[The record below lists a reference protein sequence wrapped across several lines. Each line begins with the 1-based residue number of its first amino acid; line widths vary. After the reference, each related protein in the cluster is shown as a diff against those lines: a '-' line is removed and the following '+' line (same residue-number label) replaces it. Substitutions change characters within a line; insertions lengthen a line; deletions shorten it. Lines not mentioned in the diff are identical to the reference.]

1 MGNIGLPEILI
12 VFSTILIFFGAKR
25 LPEIAKGLG
34 KGIKNFKSEINSMK
48 ETVEPFN
55 KEIKKWKHSNFLL
68 PFCFWAYQL

>member
-55 KEIKKWKHSNFLL
+55 KEIKK
-68 PFCFWAYQL
+68 